1 MINHRSVILSNRKD
15 SNPGLLGIKNASLL
29 LAVSMLLHVTGAR
42 VAETT
47 ITDPASFEPLARKL
61 EGEDQSAD

>member
-1 MINHRSVILSNRKD
+1 MINQRSVNLSNRKD
-15 SNPGLLGIKNASLL
+15 SHPGLLGIKNATLL

-47 ITDPASFEPLARKL
+47 ITDPALLEPIARKL